1 MAIRIIYPDDGDRER
16 RSAFTNRL
24 IPESPYRS
32 AGVPIPECRKIAK
45 GLGSDDIEL
54 VYIED
59 VIIKGIVIFSS
70 HEPFE
75 KKKERI
81 ESFLPLLVSWMVT
94 DIVSSSLWYCRD
106 EKSEAEAYFTS
117 LLDRQDE
124 MTRRLGIV
132 ALMNSDFMRQD
143 SVCGM
148 LERLAGM
155 HTDHYLLSMAIA
167 WYYATAYTRFSDLA
181 YPYFG
186 HLDLPIRKMAR
197 QKCRDSRRIG
207 AADKARLD
215 IFFR

>member
-75 KKKERI
+75 KKGLSKKSKPTFEAAP
-81 ESFLPLLVSWMVT
+81 FLCIPTTVVITL
-94 DIVSSSLWYCRD
+94 
-106 EKSEAEAYFTS
+106 
-117 LLDRQDE
+117 
-124 MTRRLGIV
+124 
-132 ALMNSDFMRQD
+132 
-143 SVCGM
+143 
-148 LERLAGM
+148 
-155 HTDHYLLSMAIA
+155 
-167 WYYATAYTRFSDLA
+167 
-181 YPYFG
+181 
-186 HLDLPIRKMAR
+186 
-197 QKCRDSRRIG
+197 
-207 AADKARLD
+207 
-215 IFFR
+215 